1 MNIDDRISSMQ
12 EAIRAAGVDA
22 WFLYDF
28 RGTNHIAWS
37 MLGMPPDAH
46 CTRRWMVV
54 IPATGTPY
62 KIVHRMEQ
70 IPLQHVAIE
79 SLVYATRTEWDVAV
93 ASACAGL
100 TRIAMEYSPLGQLPV
115 VSTVDAGMME
125 HVRSHGVEVVSS
137 ADMAQQFTSVLTP
150 QQILDN
156 QQTASQL
163 RSAVMD
169 AFRLVRTR
177 LLADESIHEF
187 EVQQHLL
194 NTFEQRGLITDHP
207 PIVAIGPNA
216 SRPHY
221 APSAEN
227 SAMIHRGDIL
237 LIDAW
242 VRRPEAGSVYA
253 DITWVGACDA
263 TVPSLAQERFE
274 VLVRARDAAVSLVRE
289 RFGNGQPIRGYEV
302 DRACRSVIDRAGLGS
317 LFIHRTGHN
326 ITDQVHGPGANMD
339 DFETHDTRVILP
351 GMSFSIEPGLY
362 ELDVLGLRTELDVV
376 VTPMGEV
383 TIPSE
388 PIQRSILPLL
398 AEEDPCV

>member
-1 MNIDDRISSMQ
+1 MTHHERIASMRSSV
-12 EAIRAAGVDA
+12 RSAGLDA

-28 RGTNHIAWS
+28 RGSNHIAWS
-37 MLGMPPDAH
+37 MLEMPADAH

-54 IPATGTPY
+54 IPAYGEPY

-70 IPLQHVAIE
+70 IPLQHLDMA
-79 SLVYATRTEWDVAV
+79 SRVYATRLEWESAV
-93 ASACAGL
+93 AAACSGMKHV
-100 TRIAMEYSPLGQLPV
+100 AMEYSPFGQLPV

-125 HVRSHGVEVVSS
+125 HIRSHGVDVVSS
-137 ADMAQQFTSVLTP
+137 ADMAQHFTSVLTS
-150 QQILDN
+150 QQITDN
-156 QQTASQL
+156 RQTAASL
-163 RSAVMD
+163 RAAVMS
-169 AFRLVRTR
+169 AFRLVRSR
-177 LLADESIHEF
+177 LLSQEAVSEY

-194 NTFEQRGLITDHP
+194 RTFEQDGLITDHP

-221 APSAEN
+221 APSAEV
-227 SAMIHRGDIL
+227 SSPISRGDIL

-253 DITWVGACDA
+253 DITWVGVCDE
-263 TVPSLAQERFE
+263 TVPNVAQERFA
-274 VLVRARDAAVSLVRE
+274 VLTHARDAAVSLVRE
-289 RFGNGQPIRGYEV
+289 RFAAGEPVCGYEV
-302 DRACRSVIDRAGLGS
+302 DRACRTVIEQAGYGS

-351 GMSFSIEPGLY
+351 GMSFSVEPGLY

-376 VTPMGEV
+376 VTTKGEV

-398 AEEDPCV
+398 AAEDPCV